1 MKSNNQDTHFV
12 EIDTPRS
19 NDDPLPKLKLEWR
32 GLTLRAAI
40 KNPKTKATDE
50 KIILN
55 DVNGYA
61 SPGELL
67 VIMGPSGAG
76 KSSLL
81 DCISGRNRNAEGSIT
96 VNGQPWSK
104 SMKRLASYVMQDD
117 LFYQTITVREHLIF
131 QARLRMG
138 KTHTVEQQ
146 EKRVDVVMEELGL
159 VKSRDTLIGGMTLRG
174 ISGGERKR
182 LSFATEI
189 LTNPSLLFVDEPTS
203 GLDSTMAE
211 TVVLQLQQLAR
222 DGRTVIATIHQ
233 PSSEIFALFD
243 KLYLLSDG
251 APVYHGKA
259 SEAVSYFSSVGYE
272 CPPFL
277 NPSDYLMRQLV
288 VMDKTTDTAGVQRV
302 ESLKSEWKKH
312 SQALKVDD
320 SECAAALL
328 LEDSNASSTPAN
340 AGFFSLQR
348 FLALAARNA
357 VRFGRDVV
365 AFRAS
370 IAMSLFV
377 SLLVGLIYLNQQLTQ
392 TAIQNFVGVLFFV
405 IVNQTFAAA
414 DPTFV
419 TVPLELPIVER
430 EYRAG
435 LFRLLEWYLA
445 KNISELPL
453 QILTPIVYFVP
464 IYFLIGF
471 GGGFGLYVSMQCVLI
486 LVTSAAIGL
495 GYMVSCLCR
504 RVDLAPTVGVVV
516 ILPMLL
522 FGGLYV
528 NARDTPV
535 YFSWIPYISP
545 VRFGFESLMK
555 IFWSQ
560 VDQIPCDSTLE
571 TCVATT
577 GEGVL
582 RLYGMADG
590 SKTKCILM
598 LVAVNVLFRAIG
610 FIGLWLNLKPKRTS
624 KK

>member
-1 MKSNNQDTHFV
+1 M
-12 EIDTPRS
+12 
-19 NDDPLPKLKLEWR
+19 
-32 GLTLRAAI
+32 
-40 KNPKTKATDE
+40 
-50 KIILN
+50 
-55 DVNGYA
+55 
-61 SPGELL
+61 
-67 VIMGPSGAG
+67 
-76 KSSLL
+76 
-81 DCISGRNRNAEGSIT
+81 
-96 VNGQPWSK
+96 
-104 SMKRLASYVMQDD
+104 
-117 LFYQTITVREHLIF
+117 
-131 QARLRMG
+131 
-138 KTHTVEQQ
+138 
-146 EKRVDVVMEELGL
+146 
-159 VKSRDTLIGGMTLRG
+159 
-174 ISGGERKR
+174 
-182 LSFATEI
+182 
-189 LTNPSLLFVDEPTS
+189 
-203 GLDSTMAE
+203 
-211 TVVLQLQQLAR
+211 QQLAR

-302 ESLKSEWKKH
+302 EALKAEWKKH
-312 SQALKVDD
+312 SQATTEGF
-320 SECAAALL
+320 SESVAAMLSDESAGKTQ
-328 LEDSNASSTPAN
+328 SN

-348 FLALAARNA
+348 FLALAGRNA
-357 VRFGRDVV
+357 VRFRRDVV

-392 TAIQNFVGVLFFV
+392 TGIQNLVGVLFFL

-435 LFRLLEWYLA
+435 LFRLLEWYIA

-453 QILTPIVYFVP
+453 QIFTPIVYFIP

-495 GYMVSCLCR
+495 GYMVSCLSR

-516 ILPMLL
+516 LLPLLL

-528 NARDTPV
+528 NTRDTPV

-555 IFWSQ
+555 IFWGQ
-560 VDQIPCDSTLE
+560 VGQIPCNSTVE

-590 SKTKCILM
+590 STTRCVLM
-598 LVAVNVLFRAIG
+598 LVAVNLLFRAIG
-610 FIGLWLNLKPKRTS
+610 FIGLWLNLKPKRS
-624 KK
+624 SSNK